1 MDEDRTTA
9 VKEHPLD
16 AHRDELVLR
25 ARTAAL
31 TSVYRN
37 QSEETAARDALTALL
52 EDEQGIC
59 ARDAIRIAHAW
70 LTKKKTP
77 TDYRMK

>member
-1 MDEDRTTA
+1 MDEDRTTTA
-9 VKEHPLD
+9 EHPLD
-16 AHRDELVLR
+16 AHRDKLVLR
-25 ARTAAL
+25 ARVAAL
-31 TSVYRN
+31 SPAYRD
-37 QSEETAARDALTALL
+37 QSEKAAARDALGALL